1 MSIKEFTHGD
11 SVAVD
16 SVETLLREMLDNYEL
31 GEKSLYYWVSLEK
44 ENIKK
49 ALVNLSWV
57 GEEEQMGR

>member
-11 SVAVD
+11 SIAVD